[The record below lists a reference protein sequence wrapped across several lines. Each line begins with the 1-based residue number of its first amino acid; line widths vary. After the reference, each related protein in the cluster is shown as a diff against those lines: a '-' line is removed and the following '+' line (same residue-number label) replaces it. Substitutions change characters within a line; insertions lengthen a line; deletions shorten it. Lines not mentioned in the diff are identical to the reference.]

1 VVNGVGDKILNEKAC
16 QPVWVET
23 FYGGVT
29 NFIME
34 LFNFFLM
41 LY

>member
-1 VVNGVGDKILNEKAC
+1 VNDVGDKILNEKAC

-34 LFNFFLM
+34 LLNFFLM